1 MKLINEEIIIQSVK
15 GITTG
20 TPLLQLS
27 TSVIFTGSKKNG
39 FKKTDR
45 RFCIKSCPR

>member
-1 MKLINEEIIIQSVK
+1 MKMWVMKLINEEIIIQTVK
-15 GITTG
+15 GITKG

-39 FKKTDR
+39 FLKN
-45 RFCIKSCPR
+45 